1 MSSSSANTVFRVA
14 VLGVV
19 KHDYVPL
26 GLATHP
32 RFDPVVVADDA
43 SQPEWVHERNQKL
56 ADELNIPYVRGVEAA
71 LRDYDVQVACVS
83 PEAERHAD
91 LSVRAANAGLHVVQ
105 DKPMSTLVSECDRVV
120 EAVERNGVQFMMW
133 NRNMMPAMLQARRE
147 LESGAIGQIRAV
159 HIDFYF
165 AKDAGPRRGEGPP
178 DSPKIDWLEALK
190 AAHVDGSDGGVG
202 HAPMGELQ
210 IEGIYPLSHIR
221 TLTGARIHR
230 VFART
235 TAHFHQRNVDHG
247 IDDLASVTLEMEH
260 GIVGTLCIGRIGR
273 AKHENDGEIKIHIV
287 GTTGAMVI
295 NEPRPEVRVF
305 YRGRTASD
313 SPARRVGGDA
323 DWLLMEN
330 FAHAIETN
338 GDTILN
344 ARVGRDIAATAQ
356 AAIDSGRS
364 GRPVEV
370 T

>member
-1 MSSSSANTVFRVA
+1 MSSSRSDAIFRVA
-14 VLGVV
+14 VLSVV

-26 GLATHP
+26 GMATHP
-32 RFDPVVVADDA
+32 RFDPVVAADDA
-43 SQPEWVHERNQKL
+43 DQPEWVHERNQKT
-56 ADELNIPYVRGVEAA
+56 ADELNIPYVRDVEAA

-105 DKPMSTLVSECDRVV
+105 DKPMSTLVSECDRIV
-120 EAVERNGVQFMMW
+120 EAVERNGVQFLMW
-133 NRNMMPAMLQARRE
+133 NRDMLPAMLQARQQ
-147 LESGAIGQIRAV
+147 LQSGAIGDVRAV
-159 HIDFYF
+159 HVDFYF
-165 AKDAGPRRGEGPP
+165 AKDAGPRRGEAPAGA
-178 DSPKIDWLEALK
+178 PKIDWLEALK

-210 IEGIYPLSHIR
+210 IEGIYPLSHIQV
-221 TLTGARIHR
+221 LTGAKVQR

-247 IDDLASVTLEMEH
+247 IDDLASVTLELDN

-273 AKHENDGEIKIHIV
+273 AKHDNDGEIKVRIL
-287 GTTGAMVI
+287 GTSGAMVL

-305 YRGRTASD
+305 HRGRTASD
-313 SPARRVGGDA
+313 SPGRRVGGDA

-330 FAHAIETN
+330 FAQAIDTN

-344 ARVGRDIAATAQ
+344 ARVGRDIAATVQ
-356 AAIDSGRS
+356 AAIDSGRT